1 MNRIYKVIWSKVKHQ
16 YVVVS
21 ELAHS
26 CTKSTSSRIGRS
38 AAAVLAA
45 LVLTTGVGALSVQ
58 AADPLVEDP
67 YAILNDKIDE
77 TNANSSDPIVTLKS
91 TAAAM
96 NTDAVPAAGSDAQ
109 SGSSGNTSVAT
120 PSGQHTILNEDG
132 FYAHNGQGTY
142 NSLTKDGLFVGGTD
156 NGEGLYV
163 DNDGNIYTDGN
174 AEVEG
179 SLSAANRN
187 FEVNEDGTLYARA
200 GQSQFQVRGDLI
212 GIQQGNSY
220 IAVTEE
226 DGAVFGNGTEG
237 KETQINGD
245 VVTTGTVNTTNLN
258 AGKADIEGTMTA
270 GSAVI
275 EGTATVGGSLTA
287 GSISTEG
294 QLSAG
299 SAVISGNATID
310 GMATVGGL
318 TTEGTVTAANADIT
332 NLEAGKA
339 TVEGTLTA
347 GSADITNS
355 ATVGGTLTAGDIET
369 AGTVTAAN
377 ADITNLKAGKATIEG
392 TITAGSADITNS
404 ATVGGTLTAGDIKTA
419 GTVTAANADITNLEA
434 GKATIEG
441 TITAGSADITN
452 SATVGGTLTAGD
464 IKTAGTVTAANADIT
479 NLEAGKATI
488 EGTITAGSADITNSA
503 TVGGTLIAG
512 DIKTAGTVT
521 AANADITNLE
531 AGKATIEGTITA
543 GSADITNSATVGGTL
558 TAGDIK
564 TAGTVTA
571 ANADITNLEAGKATV
586 EGTVRAGSFANTNGS
601 FTVDDFGDVEANDM
615 TAKGDV
621 SGATFANTTDTFAV
635 GADGN
640 VKAADIT
647 STGDVTARG
656 NVEGA
661 TFSNTNNTFSVNASG
676 DVVSKGDVSAVDVTA
691 SGALTGA
698 TIANASNSFKVD
710 TYGNVSANNV
720 TALNEVSGMTF
731 ANTLNT
737 FSVDDG
743 GNITGESII
752 VDGKTYISSSGLNAN
767 DSVISNVG
775 KGDVTESSTD
785 AVNGSQLY
793 EVRSQIKTYTA
804 GNGIDIDEADNN
816 KISIK
821 KGNGIEFDS
830 SGNVTVKAA
839 QDGNIV
845 VDANGVSLSKTVSG
859 LTSLSTDALAVT
871 NNATVDG
878 TLGVTGATTLGAL
891 TTNGTATFSQGASMN
906 GQKITGV
913 QAGTEGT
920 DAVNRSQLDA
930 VQSQIKTYTAGD
942 GIAIDEGDNNKI
954 SIKKGNGIEFDSSGN
969 VTVKA
974 AQDGNIVVDANG
986 VSLSK
991 EVSGLTSLST
1001 AALEVTNNATVGGT
1015 LSVTGAISGGSV
1027 TAGTGLFSTSVTI
1040 GNATSGLKLADGEIT
1055 GLVTNK
1061 IDSDTDAVN
1070 VEYLETYVSQNGT
1083 GKTYTAGNGIAID
1096 EADNNKIS
1104 VKTAADGNLKVD
1116 SNGVALKDEISLTSV
1131 TTSGAVTVGGALRV
1145 NGATILSSTLNVTG
1159 ATTLGDLTTSG
1170 TATFNSGASMNN
1182 QKITNVKNGD
1192 VTESSTDAVNGSQLY
1207 EIRSQIKTYTAGD
1220 GIAIDEGDNNK
1231 ISIKKGNGIEFDSS
1245 GNVTVKAA
1253 QDGNLVVDANGVS
1266 LSKEVRGLTSLNTA
1280 ALEVTNNATI
1290 GGTLGVT
1297 GAVTAGS
1304 VTATDGFTIDMNN
1317 SLTSS
1322 GLTIGGTAYVTSSG
1336 LNAGDKVI
1344 TGVRNGE
1351 VSEDSTEAVNGSQL
1365 YEVKQISDLAVT
1377 YRDASKQEVELAA
1390 NNGTGTKLTNVA
1402 NGTLSSTSK
1411 EAVNGSQLYATNQI
1425 VGDGEYNSHN
1435 YITRNQIDMDL
1446 TDAVSALDAAIGN
1459 NRYTSGNILD
1469 ANTDGQ
1475 TYTSITAAVDTLNRS
1490 IGSLTFNT
1498 PQSYFS
1504 VGTHFNDVTTALNE
1518 LSGAIGPMQ
1527 FDTTNNFIDND
1538 SNLSSA
1544 IDKLDEN
1551 IGSALKNVGFRTDA
1565 SGKVTTD
1572 IDWTGSSYENNG
1584 GTTIISAVKDLDG
1597 RVTNLEAA
1605 GQTLSAFSR
1614 SNISALSTLSNMD
1627 VNAVNALSSLSADD
1641 LSKLSEISVASD
1653 VSGAAETSGTNTTN
1667 NSGRPDRG
1675 PGSGADDSI
1684 SHDGDTVTVDNNVKV
1699 TGDTD
1704 LQGNLNVG
1712 GDTTLG
1718 GKLEVGG
1725 DATFNGNVDMNGTLN
1740 MNNNKITGVADGE
1753 ISADSTDAVNGS
1765 QLHDAWQ
1772 QINSNTENIGIL
1784 GSAVNK
1790 LGDRIERVGAG
1801 AAALAALHP
1810 LDFDPDNKLDFAA
1823 GFGNYRGASAVAV
1836 GAFYRPSENVM
1847 FSVGGAF
1854 GGGEDMVNAGV
1865 SFKVGAGSGS
1875 ATTSRTA
1882 MAKSLKSMQEVVAT
1896 QDAQLA
1902 QQREQIEKLTAMVE
1916 LLMEQSGQTQ
1926 PKDDGADTA
1935 QPQQ

>member
-120 PSGQHTILNEDG
+120 PSGQHTIYNEEG

-174 AEVEG
+174 AEIEG
-179 SLSAANRN
+179 SFSAADGNATIAADGTTVIRAGGSQLV
-187 FEVNEDGTLYARA
+187 VNDGAAGITHGNAIVAVSSNKAEMQGGGSSMIADLNGVTLTERTGNTTVTIDQNGMTVDGDFTVTGDTNLKNTGIDGNLGVSGDTTLNQDLTVGGTSNLRDTSVDGTL
-200 GQSQFQVRGDLI
+200 GV
-212 GIQQGNSY
+212 
-220 IAVTEE
+220 
-226 DGAVFGNGTEG
+226 
-237 KETQINGD
+237 
-245 VVTTGTVNTTNLN
+245 
-258 AGKADIEGTMTA
+258 
-270 GSAVI
+270 
-275 EGTATVGGSLTA
+275 
-287 GSISTEG
+287 
-294 QLSAG
+294 
-299 SAVISGNATID
+299 SGNATFNSD
-310 GMATVGGL
+310 V
-318 TTEGTVTAANADIT
+318 TVTGN
-332 NLEAGKA
+332 
-339 TVEGTLTA
+339 
-347 GSADITNS
+347 
-355 ATVGGTLTAGDIET
+355 
-369 AGTVTAAN
+369 
-377 ADITNLKAGKATIEG
+377 TNLKTASVDGTLGVSGNATFNSDVTVTGNTNLKTASVDG
-392 TITAGSADITNS
+392 TLGVSGNATFNSDVTVTGNTNLKNASVDGTLNVSDNASFEKNISAVGEIK
-404 ATVGGTLTAGDIKTA
+404 GGT
-419 GTVTAANADITNLEA
+419 
-434 GKATIEG
+434 
-441 TITAGSADITN
+441 
-452 SATVGGTLTAGD
+452 
-464 IKTAGTVTAANADIT
+464 
-479 NLEAGKATI
+479 
-488 EGTITAGSADITNSA
+488 
-503 TVGGTLIAG
+503 
-512 DIKTAGTVT
+512 
-521 AANADITNLE
+521 
-531 AGKATIEGTITA
+531 
-543 GSADITNSATVGGTL
+543 
-558 TAGDIK
+558 
-564 TAGTVTA
+564 
-571 ANADITNLEAGKATV
+571 
-586 EGTVRAGSFANTNGS
+586 FANTTNTFSVNDDGDVTAVDITANGALTGATIANANGS
-601 FTVDDFGDVEANDM
+601 FNVDASGNVSANDVTAVGDV
-615 TAKGDV
+615 T
-621 SGATFANTTDTFAV
+621 GATFANTTDTFTV
-635 GADGN
+635 NADG
-640 VKAADIT
+640 DIT
-647 STGDVTARG
+647 SGDVSATG
-656 NVEGA
+656 NVTATGNVQGA
-661 TFSNTNNTFSVNASG
+661 TFSNTGNTFSVNADG
-676 DVVSKGDVSAVDVTA
+676 DVTAADVTA

-698 TIANASNSFKVD
+698 TIANANGSFSVDASGNVSGNDVTAIGDVTGATFANTTDTFTVNADGDITSGDVSATGNVTATGNVQGVTFSNTGNTFSVNADGDVTAADVTASGALTGATIANANNSFKVD
-710 TYGNVSANNV
+710 TSGNVSANNV
-720 TALNEVSGMTF
+720 TALGGVSGTTF

-737 FSVDDG
+737 FAVDAD

-767 DSVISNVG
+767 GSVISNVG
-775 KGDVTESSTD
+775 EGEVSASSTD

-793 EVRSQIKTYTA
+793 KVQSQIKTYKA
-804 GNGIDIDEADNN
+804 GDGVAIDGSNVVSVKKGDGID
-816 KISIK
+816 
-821 KGNGIEFDS
+821 FDTD
-830 SGNVTVKAA
+830 GNVTVKAA

-845 VDANGVSLSKTVSG
+845 VNANGVSLSKEVSG

-913 QAGTEGT
+913 QAGTAGTDAVNRSQLDAVQSQIKTYTAGDGIAIDEGDNNKISIKKGNGIEFDSSGNVTVKAAQDGNLVVDANGVSLSKTVSGLTSLSTAALEVTNNATVSGTLSVTGAISGGSVTAGTGLFSTSVTIGNATSGLKLADGEITGLVTNKIDSDTDAVNVEYLEDYVSKNGTGKTYTAGNGIAIDEADNNKISVKTAADGNLKVDSNGVALKDEISLTSVTTSGAVTVRGTLGVTGATTLGALTTNGTAIFSQGASMNGQKITGVQAGTAGT

-991 EVSGLTSLST
+991 TVSGLTSLST
-1001 AALEVTNNATVGGT
+1001 AALAVTNNATV
-1015 LSVTGAISGGSV
+1015 S
-1027 TAGTGLFSTSVTI
+1027 
-1040 GNATSGLKLADGEIT
+1040 
-1055 GLVTNK
+1055 
-1061 IDSDTDAVN
+1061 
-1070 VEYLETYVSQNGT
+1070 
-1083 GKTYTAGNGIAID
+1083 
-1096 EADNNKIS
+1096 
-1104 VKTAADGNLKVD
+1104 
-1116 SNGVALKDEISLTSV
+1116 
-1131 TTSGAVTVGGALRV
+1131 
-1145 NGATILSSTLNVTG
+1145 
-1159 ATTLGDLTTSG
+1159 
-1170 TATFNSGASMNN
+1170 
-1182 QKITNVKNGD
+1182 
-1192 VTESSTDAVNGSQLY
+1192 
-1207 EIRSQIKTYTAGD
+1207 
-1220 GIAIDEGDNNK
+1220 
-1231 ISIKKGNGIEFDSS
+1231 
-1245 GNVTVKAA
+1245 
-1253 QDGNLVVDANGVS
+1253 
-1266 LSKEVRGLTSLNTA
+1266 
-1280 ALEVTNNATI
+1280 
-1290 GGTLGVT
+1290 GTLGVT

-1304 VTATDGFTIDMNN
+1304 VTAGSVTATGGFTIDKNN

-1322 GLTIGGTAYVTSSG
+1322 GLTIGGTAYVTSAG
-1336 LNAGDKVI
+1336 LNAGGNVI
-1344 TGVRNGE
+1344 TNVKNGVN
-1351 VSEDSTEAVNGSQL
+1351 DNDAVNMSQL
-1365 YEVKQISDLAVT
+1365 KEVKEVSDLAVT
-1377 YRDASKQEVELAA
+1377 YTA
-1390 NNGTGTKLTNVA
+1390 NTNKSQVYLQGANGTTITNVA
-1402 NGTLSSTSK
+1402 AGNISSAESK
-1411 EAVNGSQLYATNQI
+1411 DAVNGGQLYATNQI
-1425 VGDGEYNSHN
+1425 VGDGDYSSNN
-1435 YITRNQIDMDL
+1435 FLIDSTATGGMDL
-1446 TDAVSALDAAIGN
+1446 TEAASALDKAIGTLKFTGNDAVLADSYTNVTDAVSTLDRNIGSLKFTGRNVLSAEKMTSATSALDALDRAVGSVDFKDTPYLGTA
-1459 NRYTSGNILD
+1459 YTNL
-1469 ANTDGQ
+1469 
-1475 TYTSITAAVDTLNRS
+1475 TSAT
-1490 IGSLTFNT
+1490 
-1498 PQSYFS
+1498 
-1504 VGTHFNDVTTALNE
+1504 
-1518 LSGAIGPMQ
+1518 
-1527 FDTTNNFIDND
+1527 
-1538 SNLSSA
+1538 
-1544 IDKLDEN
+1544 DKLASAMSN
-1551 IGSALKNVGFRTDA
+1551 IAGIVGIRTDA
-1565 SGKVTTD
+1565 SGNPMN
-1572 IDWTGSSYENNG
+1572 IDWGDDHPK
-1584 GTTIISAVKDLDG
+1584 IDPSASVVTAIKGIDT
-1597 RVTNLEAA
+1597 RVMTLETA
-1605 GQTLSAFSR
+1605 GNALSAFSR
-1614 SNISALSTLSNMD
+1614 SNISTLSALSNMD
-1627 VNAVNALSSLSADD
+1627 VSAVNALSSLSADD

-1725 DATFNGNVDMNGTLN
+1725 DANFNGNVDMNGTLN
-1740 MNNNKITGVADGE
+1740 MNNNKITGVAAGE
-1753 ISADSTDAVNGS
+1753 ISESSTDAVNGS
-1765 QLHDAWQ
+1765 QLWQ
-1772 QINSNTENIGIL
+1772 TNQQVAANTENIGIL

-1847 FSVGGAF
+1847 FSIGGAF